1 MVNHPTTT
9 SQTTTSHNKGQTLY
23 MTYSDGDSVP
33 NGDMDDESGNTQ
45 PWQAVVKKRKRNPQ
59 SNLIE
64 NPVPSTTHNRYE
76 PLKENTLDETST
88 DTSTSTPNI
97 SVKPPLN
104 PRPPPIY
111 IYGVTNYK
119 AMLRSLQKAIEEER
133 FYTKTLSNNTVKI
146 NTHSTEGYRSLIG
159 HLQDENI
166 VQYTIPISSR
176 KKGRTD
182 CYSGSTSLHSH

>member
-1 MVNHPTTT
+1 
-9 SQTTTSHNKGQTLY
+9 
-23 MTYSDGDSVP
+23 MTYSDGDSVT
-33 NGDMDDESGNTQ
+33 NGDMDDESGNTH
-45 PWQAVVKKRKRNPQ
+45 PWQAVVKKRKRNPH

-64 NPVPSTTHNRYE
+64 NPVPTTTHNRYE
-76 PLKENTLDETST
+76 SLKENSLDETPS

-97 SVKPPLN
+97 SVKPSLN

-119 AMLRSLQKAIEEER
+119 AMIHSLQKAIEEER
-133 FYTKTLSNNTVKI
+133 FYTKSLSNNTVKI
-146 NTHSTEGYRSLIG
+146 NTHSTEGYRSLIR

-166 VQYTIPISSR
+166 VQYTILSAHAR
-176 KKGRTD
+176 KGVPN